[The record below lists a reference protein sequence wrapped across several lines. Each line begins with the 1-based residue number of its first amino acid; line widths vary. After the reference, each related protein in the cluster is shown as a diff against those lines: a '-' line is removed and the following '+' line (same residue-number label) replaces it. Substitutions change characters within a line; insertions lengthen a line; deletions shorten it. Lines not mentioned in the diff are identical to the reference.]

1 MTGGDSVNIFYII
14 VSLII
19 PLTILILGIYLGAQ
33 LLVMI
38 LAVIPTEIALRKHF
52 DEQGK
57 LK

>member
-1 MTGGDSVNIFYII
+1 MNIFYII